1 MSSVS
6 AYEAKT
12 HLSRLLERAA
22 RGDEITITRHGRP
35 VAKLVPATPAHTE
48 LSELTHEMRAFRA
61 ALGDDH
67 VDVRSLVEE
76 GRRH

>member
-22 RGDEITITRHGRP
+22 GGDEITVTKHGRP
-35 VAKLVPATPAHTE
+35 VAKLVPATPSRAE
-48 LSELTHEMRAFRA
+48 ASDLAHEMRTFRA

-76 GRRH
+76 DRRH